1 MRILFPVDGSRILND
16 AAEALASRSWPAGTI
31 IKVVT
36 VLPVTIGD
44 TINHVRNDERIYR
57 HELALR
63 KVVASL
69 AEKLPGCSF
78 LTGVYEGHVV
88 DEILEE
94 ARAWPCDMIAMA
106 SHDRH
111 GLERVLL
118 GSVSH
123 AVSMRSSCPVFIVK
137 ANPHK
142 IKRVERIVVAID
154 HSSCSVEAMK
164 WVASIPWR
172 SGTEI
177 LLLSVAE
184 SVVRFSEESSVM
196 RAADMLI
203 EWQKKQSSLSG
214 LLHGLAEK
222 LKIAT
227 GLDSVSVLVASG
239 DPGREIVEQAQSWDA
254 DLIVMGSHGRTG
266 VSKLL
271 MGSVAQAVVAH
282 AACSVEIVKT
292 EINSDSGISRGG
304 RGERRG
310 HPLERGVSETHA
322 FPTGLM

>member
-1 MRILFPVDGSRILND
+1 MRILFPVDGSRLLNE
-16 AAEALASRSWPAGTI
+16 AADALASRTWPVGTV

-36 VLPVTIGD
+36 VVPSSLRDKVE
-44 TINHVRNDERIYR
+44 HVKHDERIYH
-57 HELALR
+57 HELALG
-63 KVVASL
+63 KVVSSL
-69 AEKLPGCSF
+69 KEKLPDCSF
-78 LTGVYEGHVV
+78 LTAVYEGHVV

-94 ARAWPCDMIAMA
+94 AKSWPCDLIAMA

-123 AVSMRSSCPVFIVK
+123 AVSMRSNCPVFIVK

-142 IKRVERIVVAID
+142 QKRVERIVVAVD
-154 HSSCSVEAMK
+154 HSPCSVNAMK

-177 LLLSVAE
+177 LLLSVVDTFEKYSA
-184 SVVRFSEESSVM
+184 ESSVL

-203 EWQKKQSSLSG
+203 EWQKKQSQLAKLLKSLAG
-214 LLHGLAEK
+214 K

-227 GLDSVSVLVASG
+227 GLESVNVLITGG
-239 DPGREIVEQAQSWDA
+239 DPRQAIIDEAENWDA
-254 DLIVMGSHGRTG
+254 DMIVMGSHGRSG
-266 VSKLL
+266 VSRML
-271 MGSVAQAVVAH
+271 MGSVAQAVLAH
-282 AACSVEIVKT
+282 ASCSVEIVKT
-292 EINSDSGISRGG
+292 DNHSSNSISRGKG
-304 RGERRG
+304 KQDGN
-310 HPLERGVSETHA
+310 PLDRGVSETHA